1 MADRSVLIT
10 DAPRSYEEQ
19 LAARKRRYA
28 TLMAGRLALFVLAAI
43 AYPVSVWLA
52 VALLALSV
60 PLPWMAVLIA
70 NDAPARKGGTPT
82 GSPRQCVH
90 NWRRAGI
97 SRSTHLIGTPPSGS
111 ARIIVR

>member
-1 MADRSVLIT
+1 MTDRPVLIT

-43 AYPVSVWLA
+43 AYPVSAWLA
-52 VALLALSV
+52 VGLLALSV

-70 NDAPARKGGTPT
+70 NDAPARKGEDAHRIAPA
-82 GSPRQCVH
+82 PRPQVQ
-90 NWRRAGI
+90 
-97 SRSTHLIGTPPSGS
+97 
-111 ARIIVR
+111 ARDYLVIDAPDRNAA